1 MAKMILPFAFAGL
14 ASLGASQSPLP
25 NDAARTCPAMSG
37 QEAIFGGV
45 VKVECDTWYNG
56 YDPIPTGA
64 STQQECAEQCHK
76 DLACKGSTW
85 VVSKQECYPIR
96 QTLANPQHAGGYT
109 TFVPQRDA
117 SLPSACKAPSFKQCG
132 QGGDNEVVKVGSVSL
147 KKKCNVSHAKSSMS
161 LKQVIKPGLNEEQ
174 CAMLCALDDKCM
186 SVYFPKSTSTVGE
199 CQLQTNNIEGRLGS
213 GADVA
218 WIKV

>member
-1 MAKMILPFAFAGL
+1 MAKMILPIAFAAL

-25 NDAARTCPAMSG
+25 NDAARTCPAMSE
-37 QEAIFGGV
+37 QDAVFGGFGE
-45 VKVECDTWYNG
+45 VECDTWYNG
-56 YDPIPTGA
+56 CGPIPTGA

-76 DLACKGSTW
+76 DLACKCSTC
-85 VVSKQECYPIR
+85 VVSKQESYPIR
-96 QTLANPQHAGGYT
+96 QTLANLQHAGGYT
-109 TFVPQRDA
+109 TFVPQ
-117 SLPSACKAPSFKQCG
+117 PPSFKQCG
-132 QGGDNEVVKVGSVSL
+132 QGGDNEVVIVGSVSL

-186 SVYFPKSTSTVGE
+186 GVYFPESTTTVGE